1 MFGGLYMKKKLKP
14 FCLLL
19 SFVILVT
26 MCNFGSHAAEE
37 SNSKYE
43 EYHDQINYKHS
54 ELKLVDNE
62 VQAVYNQD
70 NFIEKYLGGKECE
83 KTNELLDKY
92 DGISEK
98 IADIL
103 EIDEEICAVAYT
115 EAPIAI
121 YEDHTER
128 IEKEKTPSLLTIV
141 LSGAFPIA
149 SAATTAEGDK
159 AYKARGNFVIVT
171 IVSKQNNGT
180 YNTSTMATWEKGSF
194 VGGED
199 YPASGDD
206 YVIQSV
212 PASFSRLSHDFYCLY
227 NKSSDSELVNSYDGV
242 EGKEYS
248 VSNGGNT
255 YVRIDVKDDPLG
267 TARLAMAILTVN
279 SASEPYSGY
288 RTINSYYVHT
298 WKSMTID
305 ITIGVNTKK
314 EATLTISPS
323 IAEKSWQVYSYVT
336 FNF

>member
-1 MFGGLYMKKKLKP
+1 MKN
-14 FCLLL
+14 
-19 SFVILVT
+19 IMVT
-26 MCNFGSHAAEE
+26 KNA
-37 SNSKYE
+37 K
-43 EYHDQINYKHS
+43 
-54 ELKLVDNE
+54 
-62 VQAVYNQD
+62 
-70 NFIEKYLGGKECE
+70 

-103 EIDEEICAVAYT
+103 ETDDKICAVAYT

-128 IEKEKTPSLLTIV
+128 IEKEKSPSPLAIM
-141 LSGAFPIA
+141 LSGIFPIA
-149 SAATTAEGDK
+149 SAVTTAEGTK
-159 AYKARGNFVIVT
+159 AYKAKSNFVMVT
-171 IVSKQNNGT
+171 IVSKQDNGT
-180 YNTSTMATWEKGSF
+180 YNTVTMATWEKGSF
-194 VGGED
+194 IGGEN

-206 YVIQSV
+206 YIIQSV
-212 PASFSRLSHDFYCLY
+212 PTSFSRLKHDFYCLY
-227 NKSSDSELVNSYDGV
+227 NKSADSELVNSYDGT

-267 TARLAMAILTVN
+267 TARLAIAILTVN

-305 ITIGVNTKK
+305 VTIGANTGK